1 MLGKIDE
8 DEKRLLLCELSN
20 VYSTSKARNTQEMWF
35 LTEDGLYEVLMQSR
49 KPIAKMFKK
58 EVKLILKQIRQTG
71 GYIPVNAAMSDE
83 EFMAKALMIAQN
95 TLTKKDQIIAEKERI
110 IEMQQPKVDYHD
122 KVVRPGNL
130 ITITD
135 IAKDLGM
142 SGTALNRILCEK
154 GIIYKRSNS
163 YKPYAA
169 YQWLT
174 RDGYADYTMSEFGQ
188 QLKWTELE
196 LKKYCDFYFK

>member
-95 TLTKKDQIIAEKERI
+95 TLAKKDQIIAEKERI
-110 IEMQQPKVDYHD
+110 IELQQPKVDYHD

-142 SGTALNRILCEK
+142 SGTALNKILCEK
-154 GIIYKRSNS
+154 GIIIFLLSRSFIYYN
-163 YKPYAA
+163 
-169 YQWLT
+169 L
-174 RDGYADYTMSEFGQ
+174 
-188 QLKWTELE
+188 
-196 LKKYCDFYFK
+196 

>member
-95 TLTKKDQIIAEKERI
+95 TLAKKD
-110 IEMQQPKVDYHD
+110 PDH
-122 KVVRPGNL
+122 
-130 ITITD
+130 
-135 IAKDLGM
+135 
-142 SGTALNRILCEK
+142 C
-154 GIIYKRSNS
+154 
-163 YKPYAA
+163 
-169 YQWLT
+169 
-174 RDGYADYTMSEFGQ
+174 
-188 QLKWTELE
+188 
-196 LKKYCDFYFK
+196 